1 MEQLMQLSD
10 QELIKRAEYFGL
22 TIQEPINRGRLIEE
36 LAEAEAIAQT
46 AIEQGEVYQPE
57 EGEEDGGEGEEDG
70 EDNDTE
76 EGGEEGQEEL
86 RELLKQTYKVTELR
100 ELLKQAGVK
109 IPAKALKDDLIDL
122 YIENVVPTLEGVAT
136 KPGRYGLP
144 LESDLETLNQV
155 RQNLNPE
162 PINPNATFQQ
172 NRPLPPPTLAPLATV
187 KMPILKAPGRAPIV
201 ITTTGTKV
209 TVPAPVMIKPT
220 TTPPEE
226 ETVVPVPIPKAASP
240 VVPKATPKIGLKINL
255 PPVVKTPAKMTV
267 PIPKTAV
274 RTPSPAAIVVP
285 IPKAAVRTPSPAAV
299 TVPKVGKA
307 TPKLGLKINLPPVT
321 PKATP
326 KATPQA
332 KKTTVPL
339 PKVAVKTPSP
349 AASPPAKV
357 VVPIPVLTPVATPK
371 AAAKA
376 PKLTLAKAAPKLT
389 LTISTGTAKKITPKM
404 APPKSPVAIAVVEE
418 GVLPFLS
425 EEQVKRKKIDDLKK
439 DFQEAGIDFKGVKL
453 KNDFVQLYLKNMAPA
468 VGAVTPSPSPAIPKR
483 AVVITTTVAKGKTT
497 LPTGTVRPIGGMT
510 LPPPQFPAI
519 IPKIAPEI
527 ERETVFEATI
537 PIFETRMSPLPLPEP
552 EQVTADDQ
560 APTVLT
566 TEQMAFLGL
575 GDIDPKRLTKTRVKK
590 EDEAKYYSREDM
602 INIARGLNLRV
613 TGTKAELYDRIMDK
627 LRAAGY
633 VKD

>member
-1 MEQLMQLSD
+1 MELSD

-22 TIQEPINRGRLIEE
+22 TVQEPINRGRLIEE

-46 AIEQGEVYQPE
+46 TIDQGEVYQPDEGEDNGE
-57 EGEEDGGEGEEDG
+57 EGEEEG

-76 EGGEEGQEEL
+76 EGGEDL
-86 RELLKQTYKVTELR
+86 RTLLNQTYKVPELR
-100 ELLKQAGVK
+100 ELLKQAGVR
-109 IPAKALKDDLIDL
+109 IPAKALKDDLIEL
-122 YIENVVPTLEGVAT
+122 YIGTLTPTVKEGVAT

-144 LESDLETLNQV
+144 LQSDLETLNEV

-172 NRPLPPPTLAPLATV
+172 NRPLPPAAVGNGPAI
-187 KMPILKAPGRAPIV
+187 KMPVLKAPGRAPIV
-201 ITTTGTKV
+201 INTTGIKV
-209 TVPAPVMIKPT
+209 TVPPPVTIKPI

-226 ETVVPVPIPKAASP
+226 VVLPK
-240 VVPKATPKIGLKINL
+240 V
-255 PPVVKTPAKMTV
+255 
-267 PIPKTAV
+267 
-274 RTPSPAAIVVP
+274 
-285 IPKAAVRTPSPAAV
+285 AAV
-299 TVPKVGKA
+299 TIAKVPKMTSPVPTTVATAAKA
-307 TPKLGLKINLPPVT
+307 TPKLGLKINIPAVT

-326 KATPQA
+326 KVA
-332 KKTTVPL
+332 VPL
-339 PKVAVKTPSP
+339 PKAVKTPSP
-349 AASPPAKV
+349 PVAVPKATPKVKAAPKLGLKINIPAVTPKATPKVTVPLPKAVKTPSPPVATPKRAASPPAKI
-357 VVPIPVLTPVATPK
+357 VVPIPTLTAVATPK
-371 AAAKA
+371 AAVKA
-376 PKLTLAKAAPKLT
+376 PKLTLAKATPKLT

-404 APPKSPVAIAVVEE
+404 APPKSPVAAAVAEE

-468 VGAVTPSPSPAIPKR
+468 VGAATPSPSP
-483 AVVITTTVAKGKTT
+483 VVPQRPVTITTAAKAKMT
-497 LPTGTVRPIGGMT
+497 LPAGTVRPIGGMI

-519 IPKIAPEI
+519 IPKVAPEI

-552 EQVTADDQ
+552 EQVTGDDQ
-560 APTVLT
+560 AAAVLT